1 MEKFGQGCALPRF
14 GLLSRGVL
22 AENELASMLA
32 VMSRTLELSDELKL
46 KEL

>member
-1 MEKFGQGCALPRF
+1 
-14 GLLSRGVL
+14 VL
-22 AENELASMLA
+22 AEKELASMLA